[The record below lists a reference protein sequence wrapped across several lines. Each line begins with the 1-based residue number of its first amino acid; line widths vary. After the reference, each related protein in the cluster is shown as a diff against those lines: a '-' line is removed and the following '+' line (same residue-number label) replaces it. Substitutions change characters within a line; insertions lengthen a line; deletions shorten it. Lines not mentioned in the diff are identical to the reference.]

1 MSSKE
6 QHCIL
11 VVDDDTIM
19 REIVGDILSDEG
31 YSVEKFSDTKGVED
45 FLKSNKVSLVF
56 LDVSMPSE
64 DGYTFLKRLKSEDSH
79 KDLPVIFMTGK
90 GEIDDK
96 VYGFELG
103 AVDYIVKPFHRMDV
117 LMRAKA
123 HIKIVET
130 HNENRDKLSQ
140 IEKAHQSL
148 MVLPE
153 SLPEAKFG
161 IYFKSMLEAG
171 GDFYEVIKQDD
182 QHYAYFIADI
192 SGHDI
197 ATSYVMPAVKALMK
211 QCFKDSSNLNDEL
224 KSFNKSV
231 KESIPEDKFIS
242 SLMLLVDRENSKVTF
257 INMGH
262 LPPVFKPVNKKA
274 YIIDLEGDILGVY
287 DEPVFGILQQSINKD
302 DKVVFFTDGLLENDK
317 KIWTQDI
324 KLLPA
329 AVDKILET
337 DLNLFS
343 ENLASTMN
351 ALDNNLDD
359 ILVMTIQ
366 F

>member
-1 MSSKE
+1 
-6 QHCIL
+6 
-11 VVDDDTIM
+11 
-19 REIVGDILSDEG
+19 
-31 YSVEKFSDTKGVED
+31 
-45 FLKSNKVSLVF
+45 
-56 LDVSMPSE
+56 
-64 DGYTFLKRLKSEDSH
+64 
-79 KDLPVIFMTGK
+79 
-90 GEIDDK
+90 
-96 VYGFELG
+96 
-103 AVDYIVKPFHRMDV
+103 
-117 LMRAKA
+117 
-123 HIKIVET
+123 
-130 HNENRDKLSQ
+130 
-140 IEKAHQSL
+140 
-148 MVLPE
+148 
-153 SLPEAKFG
+153 
-161 IYFKSMLEAG
+161 
-171 GDFYEVIKQDD
+171 
-182 QHYAYFIADI
+182 
-192 SGHDI
+192 
-197 ATSYVMPAVKALMK
+197 MK

-242 SLMLLVDRENSKVTF
+242 SLMLLVDRENSKVTY